1 LPASIFEAG
10 VSIQVLHSTF
20 RNQIIGAQRSRQSG
34 ISALASSK
42 LIAVFSC
49 AYVACGATCSPN
61 SAGLDALF
69 NVFQFFP
76 QLLLIESAFSKF
88 PLSFASITSLLSDRV
103 ALSS

>member
-1 LPASIFEAG
+1 LEAG

-20 RNQIIGAQRSRQSG
+20 RNQIIGAQRSRRQSG

-61 SAGLDALF
+61 SAGLDGLF
-69 NVFQFFP
+69 NIFQFFP
-76 QLLLIESAFSKF
+76 QLVLIESALSKF